1 MQKFSY
7 QALDENGG
15 KESGVIS
22 TINEASAVSIL
33 RGRGLVV
40 LDLSLK
46 RDFNPLEI
54 LENFKGVSAEELSLF
69 TRQLSTM
76 ISAGLAINQALKIL
90 ADQAKSPKLGRALN
104 EVIMEVDAG
113 SSLYQALSKHQDIF
127 SRLYLSLVRAG
138 EASGNLDTI
147 LSRLADTLQKD
158 HEFKSKTQGA
168 LIYPAIVLALMG
180 GVMMVMFLFVIPKLS
195 EIYAQMNVELPFI
208 TQLMIKIGK
217 LMQSF
222 WWLDLG
228 VIVAG
233 FFFYKRF
240 SQTQNGRYLI
250 DDLKFKMPVMGN
262 ISKESQLSSFIRT
275 LATLVGAGLPILEAL
290 DIAADTLNNIRL
302 REGITFV
309 SKQVEKGQSLAKPLR
324 ENAVFPSLVSEMM
337 AVGEETGKMEEVLTK
352 LAEYFEGRA
361 EQSSRNLATALEP
374 IIMIFLGVGVGFL
387 IITLILPIYS
397 LTSKF

>member
-1 MQKFSY
+1 
-7 QALDENGG
+7 
-15 KESGVIS
+15 
-22 TINEASAVSIL
+22 
-33 RGRGLVV
+33 VV

>member
-1 MQKFSY
+1 MQKFTY

-168 LIYPAIVLALMG
+168 LIYPAIVVILMG

-195 EIYAQMNVELPFI
+195 EIYAQMNVDLPLI

-228 VIVAG
+228 AIVAG
-233 FFFYKRF
+233 FFFYKKF
-240 SQTQNGRYLI
+240 SQTKNGRYLI
-250 DDLKFKMPVMGN
+250 DDVKFKLPVMGN

>member
-1 MQKFSY
+1 MQKFTY

-15 KESGVIS
+15 KESGAIS

-40 LDLSLK
+40 LDLSLN
-46 RDFNPLEI
+46 RDFKPLEI

-90 ADQAKSPKLGRALN
+90 ADQAKSPKLGKALN

-168 LIYPAIVLALMG
+168 LIYPAIVVILMG

-208 TQLMIKIGK
+208 TQVMIKAGK
-217 LMQSF
+217 LAQSF
-222 WWLDLG
+222 WWLDVG
-228 VIVAG
+228 VIVGG
-233 FFFYKRF
+233 FFFYKKF
-240 SQTQNGRYLI
+240 SQTQSGRYLI

-262 ISKESQLSSFIRT
+262 IAKESQLSSFIRT

-290 DIAADTLNNIRL
+290 DIAADTLTNVRL
-302 REGITFV
+302 REGINFV

-352 LAEYFEGRA
+352 LSEYFEGRA

>member
-1 MQKFSY
+1 MQKFTY

-168 LIYPAIVLALMG
+168 LIYPAIVVILMG

-195 EIYAQMNVELPFI
+195 EIYAQMNADLPLI

-228 VIVAG
+228 AIVAG
-233 FFFYKRF
+233 FFFYKKF
-240 SQTQNGRYLI
+240 SQTKNGRYLI
-250 DDLKFKMPVMGN
+250 DDVKFKLPVMGN